1 MLLSKIGFFL
11 LFAQIEINLR
21 TLSMSHILYIYIY
34 ICVCVCNVCVC
45 GVKSV
50 NTKRLFPRCVNN
62 FCYEKLIE
70 LNELVTHLLSVA
82 HTLDRHTHT
91 HTLTHMITEH
101 KTHHARNRSHN
112 CDDTRPP
119 YDDEDDEKSHKTSL
133 VFHLISHFPFPI
145 SFSSLRHL
153 LLCVFYALLRL
164 LITCIFY

>member
-1 MLLSKIGFFL
+1 MVSFCCLHKLKLICAHFRCLTFC
-11 LFAQIEINLR
+11 I
-21 TLSMSHILYIYIY
+21 YIYIY
-34 ICVCVCNVCVC
+34 VCVCNVCVC

-91 HTLTHMITEH
+91 HTHDHRAQDSSRSESEPEL
-101 KTHHARNRSHN
+101 SHN

-119 YDDEDDEKSHKTSL
+119 YDDEDDEKSHKMSL